1 MSYIITVWKLHFAHV
16 RNLANW
22 IKWRL
27 CMRFQCF
34 APKKI
39 SKCNIY
45 SGRQHSCRFK
55 PPEEVW
61 WSSGF
66 MHVAW
71 VRRLLGGGGIS
82 FSVFQQI
89 QPSMHLFTCLL
100 SGTFEGTY
108 ISLYF
113 EQLALSI
120 TVLISKVLVLI
131 NVAIMFIDF
140 FSLFVPRYCFK
151 FEVKWVFFGTCTC
164 TKWP

>member
-1 MSYIITVWKLHFAHV
+1 
-16 RNLANW
+16 
-22 IKWRL
+22 
-27 CMRFQCF
+27 
-34 APKKI
+34 
-39 SKCNIY
+39 
-45 SGRQHSCRFK
+45 
-55 PPEEVW
+55 
-61 WSSGF
+61 

-71 VRRLLGGGGIS
+71 VRRLLGAGGGGVS

-131 NVAIMFIDF
+131 NVAIMLIDF
-140 FSLFVPRYCFK
+140 FSLFVPICFK
-151 FEVKWVFFGTCTC
+151 FEVK
-164 TKWP
+164 